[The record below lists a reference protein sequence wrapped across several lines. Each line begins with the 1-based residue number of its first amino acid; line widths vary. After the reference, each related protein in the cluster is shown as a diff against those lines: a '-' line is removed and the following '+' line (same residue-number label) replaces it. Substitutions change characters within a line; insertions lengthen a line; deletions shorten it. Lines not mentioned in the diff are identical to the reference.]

1 MTPTLSQVARKVND
15 LVLRDMDDPFQFET
29 RLYGCDPDGVYLL
42 GTHDDPYE
50 LIWGTPRPNGL
61 TAVALVATGWAS
73 PTCDDGVPPSKH
85 PERIR
90 VRVVACKGMDSFT
103 SLLTKADEPDD
114 VTEQEDGEGG
124 LRDALEA
131 WWVR

>member
-1 MTPTLSQVARKVND
+1 MTPTLSQVAYKVND
-15 LVLRDMDDPFQFET
+15 LVVRDMDDHYNMET

-42 GTHDDPYE
+42 GTNSDPYE
-50 LIWGTPRPNGL
+50 LIWGTPRPDGL

-73 PTCDDGVPPSKH
+73 PIGEGQPSKH

-90 VRVVACKGMDSFT
+90 VRVIACKGMDSFV
-103 SLLTKADEPDD
+103 SLMSMETNPDA
-114 VTEQEDGEGG
+114 VTEQEDGEGA

>member
-1 MTPTLSQVARKVND
+1 MTPTPSQVAHKVNEI
-15 LVLRDMDDPFQFET
+15 VLRDMDDPFQFET
-29 RLYGCDPDGVYLL
+29 RLYGCDHDGVYLL
-42 GTHDDPYE
+42 GTDNDPYE

-85 PERIR
+85 PDRIR

-103 SLLTKADEPDD
+103 SLMAKADEPDD
-114 VTEQEDGEGG
+114 VHEESGGEGG

-131 WWVR
+131 WWGR

>member
-1 MTPTLSQVARKVND
+1 MTTISAIAHKVNEIVARET
-15 LVLRDMDDPFQFET
+15 DDPFEFET

-42 GTHDDPYE
+42 GEDSDPYE

-73 PTCDDGVPPSKH
+73 PTHDGAVRPSEH

-90 VRVVACKGMDSFT
+90 VRLVACKGMDSFI
-103 SLLTKADEPDD
+103 SLMTKADEPAEPI
-114 VTEQEDGEGG
+114 EQEDGEGA